1 MLALRKLEAEGLARV
16 GDGVVD
22 AEPFEPALLLLGQ
35 RVVGGSRVGEF
46 RVRVHGRHDLGREH
60 RVASRGILEGGVGV
74 PQAIAEP
81 VHAPA
86 IVGAHDLP
94 ALVEIRNVPERL
106 VAQAILLQRADPQLG
121 VELAVQA
128 PGKRELLVV
137 GEGLVPEHEDGVLV
151 HSRPDLAQGLGIVDP
166 AEIDR
171 ARLGRE
177 ARVKLPKCQ
186 GHWAPS

>member
-1 MLALRKLEAEGLARV
+1 MTGSQRKLFFFQAE
-16 GDGVVD
+16 DGIRDSSVTGVKTC
-22 AEPFEPALLLLGQ
+22 ALPMWDQG
-35 RVVGGSRVGEF
+35 
-46 RVRVHGRHDLGREH
+46 
-60 RVASRGILEGGVGV
+60 
-74 PQAIAEP
+74 
-81 VHAPA
+81 
-86 IVGAHDLP
+86 
-94 ALVEIRNVPERL
+94 
-106 VAQAILLQRADPQLG
+106 ADPQLG